1 MRDNQR
7 KSRARKQEHVR
18 DLEQKLAVYKEQI
31 NQKDIEH
38 RLAMQKMEA
47 ENRQLKTLL
56 GSVGVSPELIQQ
68 YLQVAVHD
76 TEMDRK
82 VAIPAM
88 KRQSTTTLNSS
99 CTTGENVERW
109 PAQHGSCV
117 PAESAPAEQPGD
129 KSVDAVNPSLCKC
142 PAEGQDSNTWPRE
155 EDVLNSTMCA
165 IAEELVNQYNI
176 RGADTEEIR
185 RRLWSGFRT
194 GSAGDGCRV
203 QNQVLFQV
211 LDELSNDV

>member
-76 TEMDRK
+76 TDMDRK

-99 CTTGENVERW
+99 CTTRENVER
-109 PAQHGSCV
+109 
-117 PAESAPAEQPGD
+117 
-129 KSVDAVNPSLCKC
+129 
-142 PAEGQDSNTWPRE
+142 
-155 EDVLNSTMCA
+155 
-165 IAEELVNQYNI
+165 
-176 RGADTEEIR
+176 
-185 RRLWSGFRT
+185 
-194 GSAGDGCRV
+194 
-203 QNQVLFQV
+203 
-211 LDELSNDV
+211 